1 MTSLCF
7 GRYGREDNTLIM
19 TTRGE
24 GVRPG
29 KGFRAGGD
37 GDRPDPGKEEV
48 GVKPGWSWVW
58 KARPTDAHPVWGWPP
73 LETHQQFNIVRY
85 PGARP
90 WAELCPQFTPV
101 SSAPAIMSGTSQ
113 CSISNCEM
121 DALTSGRRLRT
132 VSSQKLSLSRETDTY
147 RNEST

>member
-48 GVKPGWSWVW
+48 GVESKAHRRTCCLGVASTGGHISGSTPFVNQGPGLGL
-58 KARPTDAHPVWGWPP
+58 D
-73 LETHQQFNIVRY
+73 
-85 PGARP
+85 
-90 WAELCPQFTPV
+90 CV
-101 SSAPAIMSGTSQ
+101 SSSPQYPPAPAIMSGTSQ
-113 CSISNCEM
+113 CSINNCEM
-121 DALTSGRRLRT
+121 DASTSGRRLHT
-132 VSSQKLSLSRETDTY
+132 ISSQKLSLSRETDTY